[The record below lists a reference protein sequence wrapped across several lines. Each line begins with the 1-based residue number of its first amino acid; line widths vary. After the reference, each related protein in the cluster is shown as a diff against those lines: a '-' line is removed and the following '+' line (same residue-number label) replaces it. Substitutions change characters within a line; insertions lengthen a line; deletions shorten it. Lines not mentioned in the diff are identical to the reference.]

1 MAGASKKAKILRRT
15 LWGGSIAL
23 VLAAALWWAGQSA
36 DGMPV
41 ALLGGVLGLAGL
53 VELAGMGG
61 LAHLG
66 LRPALWLGGLLTL
79 AFAFSGVPVLL
90 PGEMGEYLGSGG
102 VPSFAVS
109 LVVLPAVVAP
119 FIIMVIRFHL
129 DLQRIFSLASTV
141 ALCAISLVL
150 MSQAAGG
157 TVQVYELGDWPAPFG
172 IVLVLDRLSA
182 LMIVL
187 TSLLALAVNLYA
199 IGSGWDARGRHFH
212 ALFQFQLMGV
222 LGAFLTGDAFNLFVF
237 FEVLLAASYGLMLHG
252 SGRARVS
259 AGLHYITIN
268 LLASSLFLIGAA
280 LIYGVTG
287 TLNLADLAVK
297 IPQVPDADLGLLHA
311 GAAILAVAFLAKAG
325 MWPLNFWLVPAYSA
339 ASAPVAAL
347 FAIMTKVGAYTLLR
361 LWTLMFSGQAG
372 ASAFFG
378 GQWLI
383 WGGMATL
390 TVAAVS
396 VVAAQRLERM
406 ASLSILVSAGI
417 LLSAVGFAQPSLTAG
432 ALFYLVSS
440 TLALSALFLLA
451 ELIERS
457 RSANDIAL
465 EEDADQLPKALES
478 LHPVPGTNLDDEQKA
493 LVGQVIP
500 WTMAFLGLS
509 FIACALL
516 IIGMPPL
523 SGFLGKLTLIS
534 ALLNPLGLDVAKDEA
549 IRGDSWTL
557 VALLI
562 VSGLASLFA
571 FVRVGIK
578 RFWTPQERPSPLVLN
593 TSLIG
598 GSVVCTSLNRSSDT

>member
-1 MAGASKKAKILRRT
+1 MSVMNQLIVAPIL
-15 LWGGSIAL
+15 LP
-23 VLAAALWWAGQSA
+23 VLTAAL
-36 DGMPV
+36 M
-41 ALLGGVLGLAGL
+41 
-53 VELAGMGG
+53 
-61 LAHLG
+61 
-66 LRPALWLGGLLTL
+66 LWLGEKHRPLKARINLLSTALGLGIAITL
-79 AFAFSGVPVLL
+79 MMWVQKTGTTGSIGVYL
-90 PGEMGEYLGSGG
+90 PGNWES
-102 VPSFAVS
+102 
-109 LVVLPAVVAP
+109 
-119 FIIMVIRFHL
+119 
-129 DLQRIFSLASTV
+129 
-141 ALCAISLVL
+141 
-150 MSQAAGG
+150 
-157 TVQVYELGDWPAPFG
+157 PFG
-172 IVLVLDRLSA
+172 IVLVVDHLAA
-182 LMIVL
+182 LMLVL
-187 TSLLALAVNLYA
+187 TGIVAFCALLFALAR
-199 IGSGWDARGRHFH
+199 WDRAGASFH
-212 ALFQFQLMGV
+212 ALFQIQLMG
-222 LGAFLTGDAFNLFVF
+222 LYGAFLTADLFNLFVF

-259 AGLHYITIN
+259 SGLHYITIN

-297 IPQVPDADLGLLHA
+297 IPQVSEADLGLLHA

-325 MWPLNFWLVPAYSA
+325 MWPLNFWLVPAYSS

-347 FAIMTKVGAYTLLR
+347 FALMTKVGAYTLLR
-361 LWTLMFSGQAG
+361 LWTLLFSGQAG

-378 GQWLI
+378 GDWLI

-390 TVAAVS
+390 AVAAISIVT
-396 VVAAQRLERM
+396 AQRLERM

-417 LLSAVGFAQPSLTAG
+417 LLSAIGFGQPSLTAG

-451 ELIERS
+451 ELVERS
-457 RSANDIAL
+457 RSANEIPL
-465 EEDADQLPKALES
+465 EDDADQLPKALES

-493 LVGQVIP
+493 VVGQVIP

-549 IRGDSWTL
+549 IRADSWTL

-578 RFWTPQERPSPLVLN
+578 RFWTAQDRPSPALRRNECIPIALLLCACIVLTFKAQALLRYTQDTAQALHDPQQYVLSVKAARPIPGPTTAN
-593 TSLIG
+593 TE
-598 GSVVCTSLNRSSDT
+598 VQP